1 MLEAKQEV
9 EASFERDKWH
19 LVGKVMEAKGADKYN
34 PLELH
39 RQYKNLM
46 KMGMELKNDNDG
58 GIPSA
63 AAGGSGGDIE
73 MQQG

>member
-1 MLEAKQEV
+1 LEAKQEV

-34 PLELH
+34 PVELH

-46 KMGMELKNDNDG
+46 KMGIELKNGNDG
-58 GIPSA
+58 GILSTA
-63 AAGGSGGDIE
+63 TGGGGGDVE
-73 MQQG
+73 MEQG